1 MNEIRTVTK
10 NFRLSQW
17 AEVIRDHKASGLSI
31 TAYCKEHNIS
41 RNSYFYWQRE
51 IKKTAIAE
59 ASNMFVEVEPASCT
73 LLVQVPQASVES
85 PSIAISIGDATINVT
100 EEVSCELL
108 RKVIEA
114 VRNA

>member
-17 AEVIRDHKASGLSI
+17 AEVIRDCKASGLNI

-51 IKKTAIAE
+51 IKKAAIAE
-59 ASNMFVEVEPASCT
+59 ASNVFVEVEPASCT
-73 LLVQVPQASVES
+73 LPVQVPQASVES

>member
-10 NFRLSQW
+10 NMRLSQW
-17 AEVIRDHKASGLSI
+17 ADVIRDRKASGLTI
-31 TAYCKEHNIS
+31 AAYCRENNIS
-41 RNSYFYWQRE
+41 RNAYFYWQRE

-59 ASNMFVEVEPASCT
+59 AGNMFVEVEPATCA
-73 LLVQVPQASVES
+73 LPVQVPQASAES
-85 PSIAISIGDATINVT
+85 YSIAISIGDATINVA

-108 RKVIEA
+108 RKVIEV